1 MRSQSCALTPTFVL
15 QALDYLYT
23 SYWLPTLSP
32 ASAPTLLPL
41 DPLRPLLKAYKQ
53 IAKTSLRDES
63 KTTALKVELQKVYR
77 GMEGW
82 VLEAESQGRGRERA
96 LEGLA
101 EVFVEEG
108 GGLVPMAKK

>member
-1 MRSQSCALTPTFVL
+1 MLRVL
-15 QALDYLYT
+15 SSSLICQALDYLYT

-32 ASAPTLLPL
+32 ASTPPLLPL
-41 DPLRPLLKAYKQ
+41 DPLRPLLKSYKQ
-53 IAKTSLRDES
+53 LAKTSLRDES
-63 KTTALKVELQKVYR
+63 KTTALKAELQKVYK
-77 GMEGW
+77 GIEGW
-82 VLEAESQGRGRERA
+82 VLEAESQGRGRDRA

>member
-1 MRSQSCALTPTFVL
+1 MLIPLLLS

-32 ASAPTLLPL
+32 VSTPALLPL
-41 DPLRPLLKAYKQ
+41 DPLRPLLKSYKQ
-53 IAKTSLRDES
+53 LAKLSLRDNS
-63 KTTALKVELQKVYR
+63 KSAAIKADLTKIYR
-77 GMEGW
+77 GLEGW

-108 GGLVPMAKK
+108 GGLVPMARK